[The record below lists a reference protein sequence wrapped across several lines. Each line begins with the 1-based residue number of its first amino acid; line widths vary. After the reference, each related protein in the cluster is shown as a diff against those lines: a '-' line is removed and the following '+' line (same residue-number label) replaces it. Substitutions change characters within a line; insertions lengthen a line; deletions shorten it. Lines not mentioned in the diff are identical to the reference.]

1 MGVAGK
7 CGRKAKYGKGVKT
20 KTISIR
26 VPENMHAK
34 LQSFLIEM
42 VELEIEKE
50 NGRANEENKG

>member
-20 KTISIR
+20 KTISVR
-26 VPENMHAK
+26 VPEKLHAK
-34 LQSFLIEM
+34 IRNFLIEM

-50 NGRANEENKG
+50 NGRANEENQG

>member
-7 CGRKAKYGKGVKT
+7 CGRKSKYGKGVKT

-26 VPENMHAK
+26 VPEKMHAK
-34 LQSFLIEM
+34 IRNFLIEM

-50 NGRANEENKG
+50 NGCANEENQG